1 MTKAGWLDGALY
13 RRPWLAILA
22 LLVPPMSWIGVVYF
36 GAIVALVVQSF
47 YALDDFTGLVVR
59 EFTLRTY
66 RDLFTAAHLDIFVRT
81 IVMAALVTLT
91 CAGLAFPLAYFM
103 AMRASVRLKAF
114 LYLGVMLP
122 LWSSYIVRVYAWK
135 TILAK
140 EGILTWVL
148 QRVGLSWLLE
158 AILSLPVIGGSS
170 LSFSYIGTYL
180 VFVYIWLPYMVLP
193 IEAAL
198 QRIPKSFLEASQDLG
213 GTPSQTF
220 WRVTVPL
227 ALPGVVAGSIFTFSL
242 TLGDFIIPGTIGN
255 SSYFL
260 GQAVLV
266 QQGTAGN
273 IPLAA
278 AMTVVPM
285 VVMGLYLWGAKRL
298 GAFEAL

>member
-1 MTKAGWLDGALY
+1 MGSVAQLFY
-13 RRPWLAILA
+13 RRPWLGVVL
-22 LLVPPMSWIGVVYF
+22 LLVAPMAWIGVVYF
-36 GAIVALVVQSF
+36 GSILALVVQSF
-47 YALDDFTGLVVR
+47 YSLDDFTGLVVQ

-66 RDLFTAAHLDIFVRT
+66 GDLFTPAHVDIFVRT

-91 CAGLAFPLAYFM
+91 CAILAFPLAYFM
-103 AMRASVRLKAF
+103 ARHAEARLKAL

-148 QRVGLSWLLE
+148 ARLGLSGVLE
-158 AILSLPVIGGSS
+158 AVLSLPIIGGSS

-193 IEAAL
+193 IEASL
-198 QRIPKSFLEASQDLG
+198 LRIPQSFMEASGDLG
-213 GTPSQTF
+213 ASPGQTF
-220 WRVTVPL
+220 WAVTLPL
-227 ALPGVVAGSIFTFSL
+227 ALPGLVAGSIFTFSL

-285 VVMGLYLWGAKRL
+285 VVMGIYLWVAKRL

>member
-1 MTKAGWLDGALY
+1 MSSAAREFLY
-13 RRPWLAILA
+13 RRKWVSVV
-22 LLVPPMSWIGVVYF
+22 LLLTPPMLWIGVVYF

-66 RDLFTAAHLDIFVRT
+66 RDLLTPAHFDIFVRT

-91 CAGLAFPLAYFM
+91 CAALAFPLAYTM
-103 AMRASVRLKAF
+103 AMRASARMKGF

-140 EGILTWVL
+140 EGIVTWVAE
-148 QRVGLSWLLE
+148 RVGLSWLLE
-158 AILSLPVIGGSS
+158 AILSLPIVGGSS

-198 QRIPKSFLEASQDLG
+198 QRIPRSFLEASEDLG
-213 GTPSQTF
+213 AKGFETF
-220 WRVTVPL
+220 RRVTLPL

-278 AMTVVPM
+278 AMTAVPM
-285 VVMGLYLWGAKRL
+285 IVMGFYLWGAKRL